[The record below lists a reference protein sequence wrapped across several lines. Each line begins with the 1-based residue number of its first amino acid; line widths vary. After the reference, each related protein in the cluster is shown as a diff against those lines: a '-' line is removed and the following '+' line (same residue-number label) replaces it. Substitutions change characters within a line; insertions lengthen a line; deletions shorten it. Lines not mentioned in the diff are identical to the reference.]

1 MTVFLKV
8 FNSSSQL
15 VLYSSNCAVFVFK
28 QVHSFIIVI
37 HTSQFFCFVKMLKV
51 YCHTLVHK
59 ENVIFFFLCGMN
71 FFGHRWKDF
80 QGASMECLENSVMV
94 GNSMSL
100 RG

>member
-37 HTSQFFCFVKMLKV
+37 HTSQFFFFVKMLKV

-59 ENVIFFFLCGMN
+59 ENVIFFFCV
-71 FFGHRWKDF
+71 
-80 QGASMECLENSVMV
+80 E
-94 GNSMSL
+94 
-100 RG
+100 